1 MEEVGKID
9 FNGEK
14 MFVAIKNDL
23 DGRYKVVESENPKGT
38 AFGDS
43 DCLVEALEGAL
54 MLLGEELIRLDCEC
68 SKCEKCRWEL

>member
-1 MEEVGKID
+1 MKL
-9 FNGEK
+9 NGEK
-14 MFVAIKNDL
+14 MFVVIKNNL
-23 DGRYKVVESENPKGT
+23 DGRYKVVESQNPKGT

-68 SKCEKCRWEL
+68 SKCEKCRWDL